1 MKLFIPLIYSLVIG
15 VLLGLSSTL
24 AAAEIGIAE
33 AYRDALDNDPQL
45 QQADALRFAERE
57 AQPQARALAL
67 PSLNARGTIDRNF
80 QDRGPNTSSFT
91 SDSVSIALNQPLYD
105 RSTQVRRRQA
115 DITVDRADI
124 DFQDSSQN
132 LVLRVASAYF
142 EVLAARD
149 DVIFAQADKE
159 AIERQLEQARRRFEV
174 GLVTITDVQEAQAR
188 FDQSL
193 STEIAALNALA
204 NRREALA
211 EITGHYYENLQP
223 LREDIPLNPPDPAD
237 PDYWVQQALAH
248 NPSLNSARFGAELAR
263 ENIALQRSGHH
274 PTLDLNASYSDSDS
288 GTIPTRGG
296 RVGLE
301 LTIPLY
307 QGGAVTSRTREAA
320 FRHEA
325 AKQQREAVQRAVTRQ
340 VREAYRGVEASISL
354 VRALDQARVSS
365 RSSLDATQA
374 GFDVGT
380 RTIVEVLN
388 SQRDLLRA
396 ERDYAQSRYS
406 YLLNHLSLEEAI
418 GELNEADLD
427 HIQALLVH

>member
-1 MKLFIPLIYSLVIG
+1 MKWFRPLVYTLVFS
-15 VLLGLSSTL
+15 LLGSLLSPLT
-24 AAAEIGIAE
+24 AAEIGILE

-45 QQADALRFAERE
+45 QQADSLRFAERE
-57 AQPQARALAL
+57 ARPQARALAL

-80 QDRGPNTSSFT
+80 EDRGPGQSDFT
-91 SDSVSIALNQPLYD
+91 SDSMSLTLNQSLYD

-124 DFQDSSQN
+124 DFQDTSQN

-149 DVIFAQADKE
+149 DVIFAQADKD

-193 STEIAALNALA
+193 STEIAALNTLA

-211 EITGHYYENLQP
+211 EITGQYYDSLRP
-223 LREDIPLNPPDPAD
+223 LREEIPLVPPDPAD
-237 PDYWVQQALAH
+237 PEHWVQQALAQ

-263 ENIALQRSGHH
+263 ENIALQRSGHY
-274 PTLDLNASYSDSDS
+274 PSLDFNASYSDSDS
-288 GTIPTRGG
+288 GTVSRRGG

-325 AKQQREAVQRAVTRQ
+325 AKHQRETVQRAVTRQ
-340 VREAYRGVEASISL
+340 VREAYRGIEASISL

-365 RSSLDATQA
+365 RSSLEATQA

-396 ERDYAQSRYS
+396 ERDYAQARYS
-406 YLLNHLSLEEAI
+406 YLLNRLSLEEAI
-418 GELNEADLD
+418 GELNEVDLEQ
-427 HIQALLVH
+427 IQALLAY

>member
-1 MKLFIPLIYSLVIG
+1 MKLFRPSMYLLMIS
-15 VLLGLSSTL
+15 LLGALSPLT
-24 AAAEIGIAE
+24 AAEIGIMQ

-45 QQADALRFAERE
+45 QQADALRSAERE
-57 AQPQARALAL
+57 ALPQARALAL
-67 PSLNARGTIDRNF
+67 PSLNARGSIDRNF
-80 QDRGPNTSSFT
+80 EDRGPGRSSFN
-91 SDSVSIALNQPLYD
+91 SDSASIALNQPLYD

-132 LVLRVASAYF
+132 LILRVASAYF
-142 EVLAARD
+142 DALAARD
-149 DVIFAQADKE
+149 DAIFAQADKE

-211 EITGHYYENLQP
+211 EITGHYYESLQP
-223 LREDIPLNPPDPAD
+223 LREEIPLRTPDPDD
-237 PDYWVQQALAH
+237 PDYWVQQALAN
-248 NPSLNSARFGAELAR
+248 NPSLNSARFGTELAR
-263 ENIALQRSGHH
+263 ENIALQRSGHY
-274 PTLDLNASYSDSDS
+274 PTLDLNASYSDSDTGMIS
-288 GTIPTRGG
+288 RRGG

-365 RSSLDATQA
+365 RSSLEATQA

-396 ERDYAQSRYS
+396 ERDYAQARYS
-406 YLLNHLSLEEAI
+406 YLLNRLSLEEAI
-418 GELNEADLD
+418 GELNEADLE
-427 HIQALLVH
+427 HIQALLAH